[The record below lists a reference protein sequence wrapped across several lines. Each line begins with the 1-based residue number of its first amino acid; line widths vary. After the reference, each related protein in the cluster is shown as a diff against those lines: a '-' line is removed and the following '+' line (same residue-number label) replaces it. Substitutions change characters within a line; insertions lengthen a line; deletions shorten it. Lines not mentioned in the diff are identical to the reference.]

1 VDGNAQR
8 EFMGIPATGKRV
20 EVWGV
25 VMDVVSN
32 ELFSESRILMDNV
45 GLLQQLGVM
54 PQPAEG

>member
-1 VDGNAQR
+1 VDGNTQR

-25 VMDVVSN
+25 VMDVVRN
-32 ELFSESRILMDNV
+32 ELFSESRIIMDNV